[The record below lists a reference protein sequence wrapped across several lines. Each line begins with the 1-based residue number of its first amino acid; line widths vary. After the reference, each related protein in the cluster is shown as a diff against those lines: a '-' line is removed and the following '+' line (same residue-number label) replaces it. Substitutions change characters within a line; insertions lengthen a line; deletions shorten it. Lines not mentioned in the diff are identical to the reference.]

1 MLKFD
6 HLTSAQDL
14 ERHATADKD
23 RLLVQLLTTMT
34 DRIVQLEARLDDL
47 NRNDTA
53 SFDERVLEVLDVRCG
68 SARDALGLSDAVT
81 DKLVLS
87 AIEENSGEAFAH
99 IEAEIEEKLEGFI
112 ESHSFNEAVADAV
125 RTVSGL
131 GSTIE
136 EVLEDVLHDA
146 ILNAIG
152 DPEDIVRKGLRSIL

>member
-34 DRIVQLEARLDDL
+34 DRIVQLEARLDRLSDL
-47 NRNDTA
+47 TA
-53 SFDERVLEVLDVRCG
+53 GDQLGSFDERVLEVLDVRSC
-68 SARDALGLSDAVT
+68 
-81 DKLVLS
+81 
-87 AIEENSGEAFAH
+87 EAFAH
-99 IEAEIEEKLEGFI
+99 IEVEIEEKLEGFI